1 MTPALSITGT
11 SVFRPAMS
19 SNTSGSVDGCS
30 SDRATRMPSI
40 AVLRVGEDHALVERR
55 ERGDALDRPASCCRR
70 EKKNCVRSCIK
81 VLPPGSTQS
90 LSVTSSPRSAP
101 DLAETMRRCTMV
113 PIFGAS
119 CGLIAS
125 ELFQKSMPLTLS

>member
-1 MTPALSITGT
+1 
-11 SVFRPAMS
+11 MS

-40 AVLRVGEDHALVERR
+40 PSFASAKTTRWSSAVSVAMRSIVLVV
-55 ERGDALDRPASCCRR
+55 LSP
-70 EKKNCVRSCIK
+70 EKKNCVRSCIR

-101 DLAETMRRCTMV
+101 DFAETIRR
-113 PIFGAS
+113 
-119 CGLIAS
+119 
-125 ELFQKSMPLTLS
+125 